1 MMGTI
6 NHLTA
11 PYKQTISRLVGIW
24 ESAVK
29 KTHKFLSENDIIKIK
44 LEACQGLKSIEKL
57 YAYYDSNHIMQG
69 FVGIIN
75 QKIEML
81 FINDDA
87 RGQGIGKLLVNYTIN
102 NLSVKR
108 VDVNEQNEQNEQAVG
123 FYNHMGVPCN
133 QSV

>member
-11 PYKQTISRLVGIW
+11 PDKQTISRLVDIW

-29 KTHKFLSENDIIKIK
+29 KTHKFLSETDIIEIK
-44 LEACQGLKSIEKL
+44 LEVCQGLKSIEKL

-75 QKIEML
+75 QKIDRKL
-81 FINDDA
+81 FDKYA
-87 RGQGIGKLLVNYTIN
+87 RRYSPHGTVASLYLWAISSGAIPGMRDYAPEKAR
-102 NLSVKR
+102 KR
-108 VDVNEQNEQNEQAVG
+108 
-123 FYNHMGVPCN
+123 P
-133 QSV
+133 